1 MTKTELAQQ
10 IREKCYLTGSFKLRS
25 GLTSDFYWD
34 KYRFESDPH
43 LIKNIALH
51 MQKLLPESTR
61 YDRLAGL
68 ELGGVPIATVLS
80 QITGKPT
87 LFVRKEAKKYG
98 TCNLAEGGFEKGE
111 NLVIIEDVIT
121 TAGQVCISVQQL
133 RELGFSIGHVVCA
146 IDRQQGGAEKIAEL
160 GCSLSAVFTLS
171 ELE

>member
-1 MTKTELAQQ
+1 MTKSELAKQ

-25 GLTSDFYWD
+25 GLTSEFYWD
-34 KYRFESDPH
+34 KYRFESDPQ
-43 LIKNIALH
+43 LIKNIAAQ
-51 MQKLLPESTR
+51 MQLLLPDR

-80 QITGKPT
+80 QLTGKPS

-98 TCNLAEGGFEKGE
+98 TCNLAEGGYRQDE

-133 RELGFSIGHVVCA
+133 RALGFTIDHVICA
-146 IDRQQGGAEKIAEL
+146 IDRQQGGAEKIAEI
-160 GCSLSAVFTLS
+160 GCTLSSIFTLA
-171 ELE
+171 ELG